1 MIKPKVSIIIP
12 VYNVENYIRD
22 CVESVVNQTLD
33 NIEIIIVNDGCTDHS
48 INRIDDLIK
57 SNNLLIVNQENKG
70 LSAACNIGLSHATGD
85 YIAFIDS
92 DDYIE
97 PNFIAMLYVN
107 AIENNLDIVVGGY
120 KKLFSNGD
128 FLPEKRSQELID
140 SEVMTGQEYLYKS
153 VILNDYQME
162 VWDDLYKRSFLEEN
176 NLKFYEGIIHEDE
189 EFTPKCIL
197 KAKRIKVIDCLGYVY
212 RQREG
217 SIMTCL
223 RSDKESVLGQQ
234 KQQFLDELSQVYSDI
249 FNYDTVIK
257 EKVYRESRTQK
268 LNEMFNEFRKS
279 KVVITDRLHGMVF
292 CAITKTPCIVT
303 KSLDHKVTGTYEWIK
318 DLNYIKLVDKLE
330 VNKVSELIKKLGNL
344 EEYTILDLERDYFNS
359 LVTKIGL

>member
-1 MIKPKVSIIIP
+1 MVKPKVSVIIP

-70 LSAACNIGLSHATGD
+70 LSAARNIGLIHATGD
-85 YIAFIDS
+85 YIAFLDS

-97 PNFIAMLYVN
+97 PNFIEMLYVN
-107 AIENNLDIVVGGY
+107 AVENNLDIVVGGY

-140 SEVMTGQEYLYKS
+140 SEVMTGEEYLYKS
-153 VILNDYQME
+153 VILNDYKME

-189 EFTPKCIL
+189 DFTPKCIL

-212 RQREG
+212 RQRKG
-217 SIMTCL
+217 SIMNQSRGL
-223 RSDKESVLGQQ
+223 
-234 KQQFLDELSQVYSDI
+234 KQINSFLIIIENMLKVFKSEVNNNGRIPLSRLITRLVFIYE
-249 FNYDTVIK
+249 
-257 EKVYRESRTQK
+257 EKVRKSDFDNKDEVLLNLTRMKIRKVMNYQKGLNFK
-268 LNEMFNEFRKS
+268 LNVRYFILENSPAIYFMFNK
-279 KVVITDRLHGMVF
+279 
-292 CAITKTPCIVT
+292 
-303 KSLDHKVTGTYEWIK
+303 
-318 DLNYIKLVDKLE
+318 
-330 VNKVSELIKKLGNL
+330 
-344 EEYTILDLERDYFNS
+344 FNS
-359 LVTKIGL
+359 RLTNK

>member
-1 MIKPKVSIIIP
+1 MKPKVSVIIP

-70 LSAACNIGLSHATGD
+70 LSAARNIGLSYATGD

-97 PNFIAMLYVN
+97 SNFIEMLYVN
-107 AIENNLDIVVGGY
+107 AVENNLDIAIGGY
-120 KKLFSNGD
+120 RKLFSNGE
-128 FLPEKRSQELID
+128 FLPDKRNQELIG
-140 SEVMTGQEYLYKS
+140 SEVMTGEEYLYKS
-153 VILNDYQME
+153 VVLNDYQME

-176 NLKFYEGIIHEDE
+176 DLKFCEGIIHEDE

-197 KAKRIKVIDCLGYVY
+197 KAKRIKVIDCLGYIY

-217 SIMTCL
+217 SIMHQSRGLKQINSFLIIIENLVNIFKNEVNDSGKMPLSRLITRLVFIYEEKVRNSDFDNKEELLLNLTCMRIRKVMNYQRGL
-223 RSDKESVLGQQ
+223 NLKLNIRYFILENTPSIY
-234 KQQFLDELSQVYSDI
+234 FI
-249 FNYDTVIK
+249 FNKFT
-257 EKVYRESRTQK
+257 SK
-268 LNEMFNEFRKS
+268 L
-279 KVVITDRLHGMVF
+279 T
-292 CAITKTPCIVT
+292 
-303 KSLDHKVTGTYEWIK
+303 
-318 DLNYIKLVDKLE
+318 
-330 VNKVSELIKKLGNL
+330 NK
-344 EEYTILDLERDYFNS
+344 
-359 LVTKIGL
+359 